1 MGMRLPEFIRTN
13 LEEILSGWVKFARS
27 REPAGRQLDADELRN
42 HAGAMLLGIAHD
54 LEAPQS
60 AREETARAQGAID
73 VVAPHAESAAAEHGA
88 GRAEYGFTLQQMVSE
103 FRALRA
109 AVIRLWKPPGSQIT
123 EQDFDD
129 LRCFDEAIDQTLTAS
144 VTRYIKEG
152 DHAKETFL
160 GILGHDLKTPL
171 SAVTMSARFM
181 LETGNLSE
189 TNRAL
194 VERIERSARR
204 MNNMVRDL
212 LDFTRSRLG
221 SGMPITREDANLETV
236 VREAVDEVTASN
248 PNRPVDVELE
258 GALEGRWD
266 AGRITQALSNLI
278 ANAVHHGAPTGRVR
292 VTARGETDSVNIAV
306 HNEGQPIPTDRVRH
320 LLDPLAR
327 VKPEVGETHDAH
339 HLGLGLHIA
348 KAIATAHGGHIEI
361 ESSAEQGTTF
371 TLHLPRAA

>member
-13 LEEILSGWVKFARS
+13 LDEILSEWVSFARS
-27 REPAGRQLDADELRN
+27 RAPAGSQLDADELRD

-54 LEAPQS
+54 LETPEA
-60 AREETARAQGAID
+60 ARVATARAQGAID
-73 VVAPHAESAAAEHGA
+73 IVAPHAESAAAEHGA
-88 GRAEYGFTLQQMVSE
+88 GRAEYGFTLHQMVSE

-144 VTRYIKEG
+144 ITRYIKEG

-160 GILGHDLKTPL
+160 GILGHDLRTPL

-181 LETGNLSE
+181 LETGDLSE

-204 MNNMVRDL
+204 MNHMVSDL

-221 SGMPITREDANLETV
+221 SGMPITRNKANLETV
-236 VREAVDEVTASN
+236 VRQAVDEVTASN
-248 PNRPVDVELE
+248 PDRSVDVEFD
-258 GALEGRWD
+258 GALEGQWD

-278 ANAVHHGAPTGRVR
+278 ANAVHHGAPQGRVT
-292 VTARGETDSVNIAV
+292 VTARGEADAVTVAV
-306 HNEGQPIPTDRVRH
+306 HNEGQPIPSERLRH

-327 VKPEVGETHDAH
+327 VKPEAGRTHDAH

-348 KAIATAHGGHIEI
+348 KAIAKAHGGRIEV
-361 ESSAEQGTTF
+361 ESSAERGTTF
-371 TLHLPRAA
+371 TLPLPRAD